1 MGKRLSE
8 IEKKGVVKKYSEGIA
23 AEQLATEYCVSRST
37 IYNWVN
43 RYQTKTNNPIK
54 NHKDYLILNAKYERT
69 RKINEILY
77 KANCA
82 PDSPTEVRV
91 AAIQKLLNEY
101 SLTILCEAL
110 KVSKSSYYTI
120 IDDRHETI
128 YTKKRKELTPIITA
142 IFNESY
148 QTIGSKKIT
157 SILQTRGYKI
167 SQKLVADIM
176 QKEGLFSVRSGAK
189 KLYLQGQKR
198 KENILHQKFTVSRP
212 NEVWVSDVTQF
223 RFKNL
228 TYYVCVVLDLF
239 ARKVISLKVSTKNST
254 QLIKS
259 AFKDAYTKRQ
269 PQEGLLFHSDQGCNF
284 TSKTFCRYLESL
296 GVNQSFSR
304 KGTPYDNSVCEAFF
318 KTFKEEEIY
327 RHIYHSVA
335 EMKTSIENYIL
346 RYNNERPHVYL
357 KYKTP
362 NDIENRYFN
371 EYKLDKQ

>member
-1 MGKRLSE
+1 MGKQLRE
-8 IEKKGVVKKYSEGIA
+8 TEKKAAVKKYSDGTA
-23 AEQLATEYCVSRST
+23 AEQLAAEYGVSRST

-43 RYQTKTNNPIK
+43 RYQTKENHPIK
-54 NHKDYLILNAKYERT
+54 NHKDYLILNAKYERA

-82 PDSPTEVRV
+82 PDSPTEIRV
-91 AAIQKLLNEY
+91 ATIQELLNEY
-101 SLTILCEAL
+101 SLSILCEAL

-120 IDDRHETI
+120 IDENHETT

-142 IFNESY
+142 IFNESN
-148 QTIGSKKIT
+148 QTIGSKKIAF
-157 SILQTRGYKI
+157 ILRARGYKI

-176 QKEGLFSVRSGAK
+176 QKEGLFSVRAGAK

-198 KENILHQKFTVSRP
+198 KENLLHQKFTVSRP

-223 RFKNL
+223 LFKGL

-239 ARKVISLKVSTKNST
+239 ARKVISLKISTKNST
-254 QLIKS
+254 QLTKS
-259 AFKDAYTKRQ
+259 TFKDAYMKRQ
-269 PQEGLLFHSDQGCNF
+269 PQESLLFHSDQGSNF
-284 TSKTFCRYLESL
+284 TSKTFCSYLKSF
-296 GVNQSFSR
+296 GINQSFSR

-318 KTFKEEEIY
+318 KTLKEEEIY

-362 NDIENRYFN
+362 SDIENQYFN
-371 EYKLDKQ
+371 AHKLDNQ

>member
-82 PDSPTEVRV
+82 PDSPTAVRV

-167 SQKLVADIM
+167 SQKLVAYIM

-198 KENILHQKFTVSRP
+198 KENILQQKFTVSRP

-228 TYYVCVVLDLF
+228 T
-239 ARKVISLKVSTKNST
+239 
-254 QLIKS
+254 
-259 AFKDAYTKRQ
+259 
-269 PQEGLLFHSDQGCNF
+269 
-284 TSKTFCRYLESL
+284 
-296 GVNQSFSR
+296 
-304 KGTPYDNSVCEAFF
+304 
-318 KTFKEEEIY
+318 
-327 RHIYHSVA
+327 
-335 EMKTSIENYIL
+335 
-346 RYNNERPHVYL
+346 
-357 KYKTP
+357 
-362 NDIENRYFN
+362 
-371 EYKLDKQ
+371 